1 MKLVKLV
8 ARESGNRKRKV
19 FHFSVLFPQVFQLV
33 VISYIIYVAHSIS
46 FEIVLHVLLIYSL
59 YAHHLIKF

>member
-46 FEIVLHVLLIYSL
+46 FEILNSATCLINLFSL
-59 YAHHLIKF
+59 RASFN